1 MLRSSICEF
10 RIEVI
15 KAIEALTAQLKTKTL
30 DWACRLSSASGEP
43 NGNAIG
49 LEVGSQVLKV
59 EVT

>member
-1 MLRSSICEF
+1 MLRLVICEF
-10 RIEVI
+10 RIE
-15 KAIEALTAQLKTKTL
+15 AIEALTAQLKTKAL

-49 LEVGSQVLKV
+49 LEVGIQVLKV